1 MKHIKKVLLLVLV
14 LALALVG
21 SMSVLGQDDSPDPI
35 ESVCL
40 ITDVGRVNDGTFNE
54 FAYAGMLDAVD
65 EFDLDSDFIETESE
79 TDYDSNINTC
89 VDEGFEAIVT
99 VGFLIQDATVEAA
112 RTNPDVFFIGIDQ
125 DASGVEDAPEN
136 FVGVQFRE
144 DQSGFLAGVLAAL
157 WANEN
162 DEEVIAGVYGIDVP
176 AVKRFRNGYEQ
187 GALYVNPE
195 WERGTNILGNY
206 ESSFVDPTV
215 GISAANQYIGEGA
228 FVVFGAGG
236 PMGSAGIQE
245 AASQGVWV
253 IGVDQ
258 DEYFTTFGE
267 GSTEGAE
274 FLMSSAI
281 KRVDQGVFDMLAA
294 LAEGEFEDFPGGT
307 NYLLDAEAN
316 GVGLAPKHEADVP
329 DELYE
334 QADEVRQ
341 MLIDGDISTGVDPVS
356 GDLMDEMDMEATEEA
371 MEDDMDDEEPEPEA
385 TEEGDS

>member
-1 MKHIKKVLLLVLV
+1 MKHLKKGLLLVLV

-21 SMSVLGQDDSPDPI
+21 SMTVFAQGDSPEPI

-54 FAYAGMLDAVD
+54 YAYNGMLDAVD
-65 EFDLDSDFIETESE
+65 EYDLDSDFIETESE
-79 TDYDSNINTC
+79 TDYESNINTC

-112 RTNPDVFFIGIDQ
+112 RANPDIFFIGIDQ
-125 DASGVEDAPEN
+125 DISGVEDAPEN
-136 FVGVQFRE
+136 MVGVQFRE
-144 DQSGFLAGVLAAL
+144 DQAGFLAGAIAAL

-187 GALYVNPE
+187 GALYINPE

-228 FVVFGAGG
+228 FVIFGAGG

-274 FLMSSAI
+274 YLMTSAI
-281 KRVDQGVFDMLAA
+281 KRVDQGVIDMVEA
-294 LAEGEFEDFPGGT
+294 LATGRFQDFPGGQ
-307 NYLLDAEAN
+307 NYVLGVVRG
-316 GVGLAPKHEADVP
+316 GVGFAPPHDS
-329 DELYE
+329 ELPETVYNR
-334 QADEVRQ
+334 VRNVIQ
-341 MLIDGDISTGVDPVS
+341 GMIDGAIVINVVTQ
-356 GDLMDEMDMEATEEA
+356 
-371 MEDDMDDEEPEPEA
+371 PEA
-385 TEEGDS
+385 TPAVTVEFEPTPELIGTPDDS